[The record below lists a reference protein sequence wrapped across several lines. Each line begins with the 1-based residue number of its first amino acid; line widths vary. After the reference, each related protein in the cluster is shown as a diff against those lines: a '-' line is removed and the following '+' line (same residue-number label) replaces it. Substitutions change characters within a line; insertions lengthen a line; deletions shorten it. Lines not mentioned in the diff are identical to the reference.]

1 MTFSMIGLITSA
13 IVSSLLMPRRPVGVS
28 KLKRVMI
35 VFEWLLLPV
44 GIIFFGSFP
53 ALDAQTRLM
62 FGKYMGFLVTPK
74 HVRKFEIR
82 N

>member
-1 MTFSMIGLITSA
+1 
-13 IVSSLLMPRRPVGVS
+13 
-28 KLKRVMI
+28 MI

-74 HVRKFEIR
+74 TRKEI
-82 N
+82 